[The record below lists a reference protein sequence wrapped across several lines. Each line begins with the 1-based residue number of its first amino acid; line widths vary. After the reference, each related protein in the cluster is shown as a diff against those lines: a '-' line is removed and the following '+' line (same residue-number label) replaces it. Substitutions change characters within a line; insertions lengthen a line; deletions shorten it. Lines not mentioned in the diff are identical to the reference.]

1 MPLNFISK
9 YKIRKLHK
17 NHPKKVCAF
26 LGIKELT
33 DDTISSLNIDIVSQ
47 LLSLS
52 NLDWENWEQLLLSAK
67 ALQNKYRGV
76 VRTYIKEN
84 FGKTTLEDLSLNE
97 LKLLNMET
105 NAYWQKL
112 ILDKK
117 NVEEIMNSYPE
128 GFALYKKIHT
138 DSNSKNII
146 KDLNE
151 IIALQERFDYSQ
163 VSKKA
168 LEKCTSFSKEVIDI
182 LNSKTFKTNI
192 KTLLFNTHIYDEYGK
207 KENRKVSYKQSFIRS
222 YSPYRVE
229 EQNSNMQN
237 NYSIYQRLIQHKE
250 RWVDELY
257 TQYAELLLELD
268 EKYHNQIC
276 FIFITSNSKNIT
288 NDIYQH
294 HYIRL
299 LAKLKRSMNI
309 FYYNDDRWRDKQY
322 KYFIVIDIFTIH
334 EDMQSNIK
342 SIMQSHDILP
352 AIIYLSFIREMPESE
367 VDKMIEQQ

>member
-33 DDTISSLNIDIVSQ
+33 DETISSLNIDIVSQ

-67 ALQNKYRGV
+67 ALQNKYRDV

-84 FGKTTLEDLSLNE
+84 FGKTTLEALSLNE

-105 NAYWQKL
+105 DAYWLKQIQEQQEL
-112 ILDKK
+112 T
-117 NVEEIMNSYPE
+117 EIINLYPD
-128 GFALYKKIHT
+128 GVKLYKNIHKNC
-138 DSNSKNII
+138 NSSIII
-146 KDLNE
+146 KYLNE
-151 IIALQERFDYSQ
+151 VIALQERSDYSK
-163 VSKKA
+163 VSKEA

-192 KTLLFNTHIYDEYGK
+192 KILLFNTHIYDEYGK
-207 KENRKVSYKQSFIRS
+207 KENRKVSYKQSFIQS

-352 AIIYLSFIREMPESE
+352 AIVYLSFIREMPESE

>member
-1 MPLNFISK
+1 MPIDFISK
-9 YKIRKLHK
+9 YRLKKIYKK
-17 NHPKKVCAF
+17 HPKKVCAF
-26 LGIKELT
+26 LGIKQLSDE
-33 DDTISSLNIDIVSQ
+33 TISSLRIDIVAQ

-52 NLDWENWEQLLLSAK
+52 KYDWEKWTQLLLA
-67 ALQNKYRGV
+67 ANTLQDKYKEII
-76 VRTYIKEN
+76 RTYIKAN
-84 FGKTTLEDLSLNE
+84 FRKVNIEDLSINE

-105 NAYWQKL
+105 DAYWLKQIQEQQELK
-112 ILDKK
+112 
-117 NVEEIMNSYPE
+117 EIINLYPD
-128 GFALYKKIHT
+128 GVKLYKNIHKNC
-138 DSNSKNII
+138 NSSFII
-146 KDLNE
+146 KNLNE
-151 IIALQERFDYSQ
+151 VIALQERYDYSQ
-163 VSKKA
+163 VSKDT
-168 LEKCTSFSKEVIDI
+168 LEKCNSFSKEVIDI

-192 KTLLFNTHIYDEYGK
+192 KTLLFNTHVYDEYGK
-207 KENRKVSYKQSFIRS
+207 KENRKVSYKQSSIRS
-222 YSPYRVE
+222 YSPYRIE

-237 NYSIYQRLIQHKE
+237 NYSIYQKLIQLE
-250 RWVDELY
+250 QRWVDELY

-268 EKYHNQIC
+268 EKYHSQIC

-342 SIMQSHDILP
+342 SIMQSHDMLP
-352 AIIYLSFIREMPESE
+352 AIVYLSFIREMPESE